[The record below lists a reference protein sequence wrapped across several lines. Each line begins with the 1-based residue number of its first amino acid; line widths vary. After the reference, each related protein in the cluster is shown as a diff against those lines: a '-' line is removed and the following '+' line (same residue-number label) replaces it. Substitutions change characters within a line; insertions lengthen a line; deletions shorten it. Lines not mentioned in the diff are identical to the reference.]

1 MKKSLLWVALGAL
14 LLVSCEGE
22 SEKVAEMEEELRAQR
37 MENLRLKE
45 KQVVEEQK
53 VSSNNSNPQNYVDPQ
68 NLPGKFPQASLQ
80 ILNHNDVNYLSAR
93 ELKIMRNEIFARHG
107 YIFKTDDDQNLINKH
122 FFSILMNNLINNKE
136 KYNNS
141 DVSRFRVSARPKYP
155 AREFTTSSIYL
166 TEYALP
172 QDSYWAIKDEFSGNM
187 IVDFDTTYTKIS
199 ADNTSSYF
207 DLYMDTLQPERYYRL
222 LIKTTLAGSTTVLD
236 QNNIFKVVKNV

>member
-107 YIFKTDDDQNLINKH
+107 YIFKTDDMSTYFREQ
-122 FFSILMNNLINNKE
+122 SWYVPR
-136 KYNNS
+136 YNN
-141 DVSRFRVSARPKYP
+141 VNNML
-155 AREFTTSSIYL
+155 TSIEKENIKL
-166 TEYALP
+166 I
-172 QDSYWAIKDEFSGNM
+172 QSYE
-187 IVDFDTTYTKIS
+187 
-199 ADNTSSYF
+199 
-207 DLYMDTLQPERYYRL
+207 
-222 LIKTTLAGSTTVLD
+222 
-236 QNNIFKVVKNV
+236 

>member
-107 YIFKTDDDQNLINKH
+107 YIFKTDDMSTYFREQ
-122 FFSILMNNLINNKE
+122 SWYVPR
-136 KYNNS
+136 YNN
-141 DVSRFRVSARPKYP
+141 VNNML
-155 AREFTTSSIYL
+155 TSI
-166 TEYALP
+166 EKEN
-172 QDSYWAIKDEFSGNM
+172 IK
-187 IVDFDTTYTKIS
+187 
-199 ADNTSSYF
+199 
-207 DLYMDTLQPERYYRL
+207 
-222 LIKTTLAGSTTVLD
+222 LI
-236 QNNIFKVVKNV
+236 QNYE